1 MPSQV
6 FADMDASPKGVH
18 SFSPIEKQ
26 MIFIELCAGS
36 AVLSAAAQ
44 KHGYRVM
51 PVDFKRNRHRPRCK
65 IVSLDLSEDHAWDVL
80 QYVIETCDVV
90 AVHLA
95 PPCGTCS
102 KARGIPMPDGSPG
115 PQPVRSQE
123 FPLGLPDISELDKLK
138 VDAANRLYE
147 RMGKF
152 VKFLD
157 ERGIAWVIENPTN
170 SLLWELEYFAYAVE
184 HGTFAHCHAC
194 AFGGARPKKTSFLSN
209 KSSISLMQRF
219 CEDVEPHVH
228 EPWGYNPEQGFATA
242 MEAQYPNG
250 MCEQLVRVF
259 DEICLEK
266 GIRVQP
272 ADCKPPRVDK
282 QPRGRATPQ
291 LIPEYEKVCSVLL
304 DALPSTDAKRCLCEP
319 CKHVPAGSRLLRTEK
334 KGEKLLC
341 VFGIFHSCE
350 TFVALAKTLWH
361 PFDTAAHMPDHLLK
375 CLHEHLTMSPVEI
388 VRLRIQRLKLWTTC
402 ATELAIVEKEYKQK
416 CDPKVKAVLGAK
428 RLLLMERVAKS
439 INWPDTTLFQE
450 MAQGF
455 RLVGQATKSNVFQ
468 SGIKAASMSEEQLMK
483 DAKFLKP
490 ALLGKIRASRG
501 DAHGKELYE
510 LTESEALDKG
520 WLSGPY
526 TALEMDERFS
536 GRWLPVRRFAVIQKE
551 KLTPIDD
558 LKENRV
564 NETFSSTERA
574 SLYALDHLVWVS
586 IFLARLYTVGG
597 EFNFELEDGTQF
609 SGFVHKDWI
618 EAGVDLKVTA
628 MDLKSAYKQLPLSPL
643 DSDKAVISLWSE
655 EHQDVRCFECATL
668 PFGASASVHNFLR
681 VSAFLQAAGCALGLL
696 WTSYFDDFPM
706 VSHAMHTT
714 STLACAKGLMSLFGF
729 VYSEEKLAPF
739 DYTAEILG
747 VVVDL
752 SKASQRKISISNKPS
767 RVEELNLA
775 LRDILKS
782 GVVVPNQLPSVLG
795 KLQYA
800 DSHVWGRAGKLALA
814 DLRELGN
821 TAPTAV
827 RLGDTQIK
835 AFEILRERLCGGK
848 PKSFIADD
856 MKKPVLLFTD
866 GALEYDTGEP
876 HATIGAV
883 CLFPDGSSEVFGS
896 EVPSA
901 VLDIWRQG
909 GKSHVIGL
917 VELYACV
924 VALRHWKKRVSSRRV
939 IMFVDNWPALD
950 VLVKGTSLQEDW
962 RKLLLLLEDP
972 AEDAFLLWVARVPSS
987 SNVADFPSRGSV
999 LELAFLRPFTCV
1011 SPICPMLGIALFDTL
1026 AEADL
1031 GENPL

>member
-18 SFSPIEKQ
+18 SFSPMEKQ

-194 AFGGARPKKTSFLSN
+194 AFVGARPKKTSFLSK

-266 GIRVQP
+266 GVRVQP
-272 ADCKPPRVDK
+272 ADYKPPRVDK

-388 VRLRIQRLKLWTTC
+388 VRLRIQRLKL
-402 ATELAIVEKEYKQK
+402 
-416 CDPKVKAVLGAK
+416 
-428 RLLLMERVAKS
+428 
-439 INWPDTTLFQE
+439 
-450 MAQGF
+450 
-455 RLVGQATKSNVFQ
+455 
-468 SGIKAASMSEEQLMK
+468 
-483 DAKFLKP
+483 
-490 ALLGKIRASRG
+490 
-501 DAHGKELYE
+501 
-510 LTESEALDKG
+510 
-520 WLSGPY
+520 
-526 TALEMDERFS
+526 
-536 GRWLPVRRFAVIQKE
+536 
-551 KLTPIDD
+551 
-558 LKENRV
+558 
-564 NETFSSTERA
+564 
-574 SLYALDHLVWVS
+574 
-586 IFLARLYTVGG
+586 
-597 EFNFELEDGTQF
+597 
-609 SGFVHKDWI
+609 
-618 EAGVDLKVTA
+618 
-628 MDLKSAYKQLPLSPL
+628 
-643 DSDKAVISLWSE
+643 
-655 EHQDVRCFECATL
+655 
-668 PFGASASVHNFLR
+668 
-681 VSAFLQAAGCALGLL
+681 
-696 WTSYFDDFPM
+696 
-706 VSHAMHTT
+706 
-714 STLACAKGLMSLFGF
+714 
-729 VYSEEKLAPF
+729 
-739 DYTAEILG
+739 
-747 VVVDL
+747 
-752 SKASQRKISISNKPS
+752 
-767 RVEELNLA
+767 
-775 LRDILKS
+775 
-782 GVVVPNQLPSVLG
+782 
-795 KLQYA
+795 
-800 DSHVWGRAGKLALA
+800 
-814 DLRELGN
+814 
-821 TAPTAV
+821 
-827 RLGDTQIK
+827 
-835 AFEILRERLCGGK
+835 
-848 PKSFIADD
+848 
-856 MKKPVLLFTD
+856 
-866 GALEYDTGEP
+866 
-876 HATIGAV
+876 
-883 CLFPDGSSEVFGS
+883 
-896 EVPSA
+896 
-901 VLDIWRQG
+901 
-909 GKSHVIGL
+909 
-917 VELYACV
+917 
-924 VALRHWKKRVSSRRV
+924 
-939 IMFVDNWPALD
+939 
-950 VLVKGTSLQEDW
+950 
-962 RKLLLLLEDP
+962 
-972 AEDAFLLWVARVPSS
+972 
-987 SNVADFPSRGSV
+987 
-999 LELAFLRPFTCV
+999 
-1011 SPICPMLGIALFDTL
+1011 
-1026 AEADL
+1026 
-1031 GENPL
+1031 

>member
-1 MPSQV
+1 M
-6 FADMDASPKGVH
+6 
-18 SFSPIEKQ
+18 EKQ
-26 MIFIELCAGS
+26 LIFIELCAGS

-51 PVDFKRNRHRPRCK
+51 PVDFKRNRHKPRCK

-80 QYVIETCDVV
+80 KYVIETCDVV

-123 FPLGLPDISELDKLK
+123 FPLGLPGISELDQLK

-147 RMGKF
+147 RMGNF

-157 ERGIAWVIENPTN
+157 EKGVAWVIENPTN
-170 SLLWELEYFAYAVE
+170 SLLWELEFFKYAVE

-209 KSSISLMQRF
+209 KSSISMMQRF
-219 CEDVEPHVH
+219 CEDVEPHTH

-242 MEAQYPNG
+242 LEAQYPSG

-259 DEICLEK
+259 DEICSEK
-266 GIRVQP
+266 GITLLP
-272 ADCKPPRVDK
+272 ADYKLPRVDK
-282 QPRGRATPQ
+282 QARGRATPQ
-291 LIPEYEKVCSVLL
+291 LIPEYEKVCSLL
-304 DALPSTDAKRCLCEP
+304 VTAMPAVDAKRCLCEP

-334 KGEKLLC
+334 KGNKLLC

-350 TFVALAKTLWH
+350 TFVSIAKTLSH
-361 PFDTAAHMPDHLLK
+361 PFDTAAHMPDHLLR
-375 CLHEHLTMSPVEI
+375 CLHEHLTKSPVEI
-388 VRLRIQRLKLWTTC
+388 VRLRIQRLKLWHSW
-402 ATELAIVEKEYKQK
+402 ATELAVVEKEYKQK

-428 RLLLMERVAKS
+428 RLLLMERVANS
-439 INWPDTTLFQE
+439 IGWPDTALFQE

-468 SGIKAASMSEEQLMK
+468 PGIKAASMSEEQLMK

-501 DAHGKELYE
+501 DAHNKELYE
-510 LTESEALDKG
+510 LTESEAVDKG
-520 WLSGPY
+520 WLSGPF
-526 TALEMDERFS
+526 TAQQMDERFS

-551 KLTPIDD
+551 KLRPIDD

-564 NETFSSTERA
+564 NEAFSSTERA
-574 SLYALDHLVWVS
+574 SLYALDHLVWIS
-586 IFLARLYTVGG
+586 IFLSRLYTVGG
-597 EFNFELEDGTQF
+597 EFNFELEDGTIL
-609 SGFVHKDWI
+609 SGFVHKDWL

-628 MDLKSAYKQLPLSPL
+628 MDLKSAYKQLPLSSL
-643 DSDKAVISLWSE
+643 DSDKAVISLWSDA
-655 EHQDVRCFECATL
+655 HQDVRCFECATL

-706 VSHAMHTT
+706 VSHALHTT

-752 SKASQRKISISNKPS
+752 GEASKRKIAISNKPS
-767 RVEELNLA
+767 RVKELDLA
-775 LRDILKS
+775 LRDILDS

-800 DSHVWGRAGKLALA
+800 DSHVWGRAGRLALA
-814 DLRELGN
+814 DLRELGH

-827 RLGDTQIK
+827 RLDSTQLR
-835 AFEILRERLCGGK
+835 AFEILQERLCGGK
-848 PKSFIADD
+848 PKSFLADE
-856 MKKPVLLFTD
+856 MQKPALLFTD
-866 GALEYDTGEP
+866 GALEYEDGEP
-876 HATIGAV
+876 RATIGAV
-883 CLFPDGSSEVFGS
+883 CVFPDGNTEVFGS
-896 EVPSA
+896 EVPVA
-901 VLDIWRQG
+901 VMDMWRQG
-909 GKSHVIGL
+909 GKTHVIGL

-924 VALRHWKKRVSSRRV
+924 VALRHWNKAFTSRRV

-962 RKLLLLLEDP
+962 RKLLLVLEDP
-972 AEDAFLLWVARVPSS
+972 YLDSFLLWVARVPSS
-987 SNVADFPSRGSV
+987 SNVADFPSRGSI
-999 LELAFLRPFTCV
+999 LELSFLKPFSCVRPK
-1011 SPICPMLGIALFDTL
+1011 CPMSGVTLCDTL

-1031 GENPL
+1031 GENQM

>member
-1 MPSQV
+1 M
-6 FADMDASPKGVH
+6 
-18 SFSPIEKQ
+18 
-26 MIFIELCAGS
+26 
-36 AVLSAAAQ
+36 
-44 KHGYRVM
+44 
-51 PVDFKRNRHRPRCK
+51 
-65 IVSLDLSEDHAWDVL
+65 
-80 QYVIETCDVV
+80 
-90 AVHLA
+90 
-95 PPCGTCS
+95 
-102 KARGIPMPDGSPG
+102 
-115 PQPVRSQE
+115 
-123 FPLGLPDISELDKLK
+123 
-138 VDAANRLYE
+138 
-147 RMGKF
+147 
-152 VKFLD
+152 
-157 ERGIAWVIENPTN
+157 
-170 SLLWELEYFAYAVE
+170 
-184 HGTFAHCHAC
+184 
-194 AFGGARPKKTSFLSN
+194 
-209 KSSISLMQRF
+209 
-219 CEDVEPHVH
+219 
-228 EPWGYNPEQGFATA
+228 
-242 MEAQYPNG
+242 
-250 MCEQLVRVF
+250 
-259 DEICLEK
+259 
-266 GIRVQP
+266 QP

-501 DAHGKELYE
+501 DAHSKELYE

-551 KLTPIDD
+551 KLRPIDD

-668 PFGASASVHNFLR
+668 QISASVHNFLR

-752 SKASQRKISISNKPS
+752 SKASQRKVSISNKPS

-800 DSHVWGRAGKLALA
+800 DSHVGASWQTG
-814 DLRELGN
+814 LG
-821 TAPTAV
+821 
-827 RLGDTQIK
+827 
-835 AFEILRERLCGGK
+835 
-848 PKSFIADD
+848 
-856 MKKPVLLFTD
+856 
-866 GALEYDTGEP
+866 
-876 HATIGAV
+876 
-883 CLFPDGSSEVFGS
+883 
-896 EVPSA
+896 
-901 VLDIWRQG
+901 
-909 GKSHVIGL
+909 
-917 VELYACV
+917 
-924 VALRHWKKRVSSRRV
+924 
-939 IMFVDNWPALD
+939 
-950 VLVKGTSLQEDW
+950 
-962 RKLLLLLEDP
+962 
-972 AEDAFLLWVARVPSS
+972 
-987 SNVADFPSRGSV
+987 
-999 LELAFLRPFTCV
+999 
-1011 SPICPMLGIALFDTL
+1011 
-1026 AEADL
+1026 
-1031 GENPL
+1031 